1 MKTMASRLGQAEL
14 KSTNR
19 KRFAQVLKK
28 CTDLLDALGI
38 QWISAPGEAEKMAST
53 LQLAEK
59 VDAVFTFDGDAFC
72 FGAKSIYRTFSCDTE
87 AEFEYV
93 SLEGIKD
100 LYKYSRFDFIVFAVL
115 CGCDYFSA
123 GIKGV
128 GPKMTTRM
136 VLDWKTRKFN
146 PIRRLVDVKNGKA
159 MNMSKDEM
167 KLKGLFK
174 NYPDLD
180 LDKLI
185 SEFMA
190 REEGNKAEVF
200 RLHKDL
206 MCSAPKFIA
215 IMKHLLDWTPVKRN

>member
-1 MKTMASRLGQAEL
+1 M
-14 KSTNR
+14 
-19 KRFAQVLKK
+19 
-28 CTDLLDALGI
+28 
-38 QWISAPGEAEKMAST
+38 
-53 LQLAEK
+53 
-59 VDAVFTFDGDAFC
+59 
-72 FGAKSIYRTFSCDTE
+72 KSIYRTFSCDTE

-215 IMKHLLDWTPVKRN
+215 IMKHLLDWTPVKVTLLFKPDF